1 VAIAALVHARV
12 KFVAEFDVPRVLQLE
27 IYILDGMTLYTF
39 FSLKGFFA
47 VMTGAAGL
55 PFFHLG
61 HGDRLFCRHIVD
73 LGVADGA
80 FISAEMLLVTEGHRP
95 RFFYFNSDIRNLVT
109 LDAIIEIEGPF
120 AVVAGAAG
128 LAFFHICHGVTVL
141 ASEVEN
147 GVMAGLAVIF
157 NAFLSEVLVVA
168 KYHLAEIGC
177 LKGDIFDVNCISE
190 GAG

>member
-1 VAIAALVHARV
+1 M
-12 KFVAEFDVPRVLQLE
+12 AEFDVPRILQLE
-27 IYILDGMTLYTF
+27 IYILGGMTLYTF
-39 FSLKGFFA
+39 FSLKGIFT

-61 HGDRLFCRHIVD
+61 HGDRLFCSHIVD

-80 FISAEMLLVTEGHRP
+80 FISAEMLLVTEGHRS
-95 RFFYFNSDIRNLVT
+95 RFFYFNSYIRNLVT

-177 LKGDIFDVNCISE
+177 LKDDIFDVNCMSE
-190 GAG
+190 GAD